1 MGKEME
7 LKCSGMRGTFQ
18 IPLANEGSS
27 PSPPPA
33 PNACP
38 PGRGP
43 CERRL
48 VALKG
53 FPSSGIPG
61 QFFLFTATF

>member
-33 PNACP
+33 PKSANW
-38 PGRGP
+38 GRLNEFFMINPDLGSQS
-43 CERRL
+43 
-48 VALKG
+48 VDSN
-53 FPSSGIPG
+53 PSPVLG
-61 QFFLFTATF
+61 AV